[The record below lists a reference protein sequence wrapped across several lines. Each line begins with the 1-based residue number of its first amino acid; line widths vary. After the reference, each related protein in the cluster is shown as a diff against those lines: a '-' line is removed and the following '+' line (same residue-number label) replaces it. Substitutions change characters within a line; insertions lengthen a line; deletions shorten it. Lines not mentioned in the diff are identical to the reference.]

1 MTVLLKDKL
10 RLELERA
17 EEAERG
23 TSAGKVAL
31 ERFRQCEPGKH
42 PHLCSRWSSGM
53 LKMIRA
59 GLEHTG
65 LASQASEADTANRV
79 GGSMVT
85 ASTALDLKLTQLK
98 DKMSL
103 PGDGVL
109 SVREEPIPGGGTK
122 GYGIY
127 YDGTRPLARR
137 LGNYRDHGA
146 RVISRMSWRKM
157 TDDESKYVLT
167 LNTCTEDLCDR
178 WKSYGETHRIS
189 QERLREELEHKKQLV
204 VDANPDHACNFLALL
219 NEPSGSEEVN
229 VEVRGNGDFH
239 FVGTQYK
246 AGYLLFKYDL
256 RRS

>member
-1 MTVLLKDKL
+1 MVLLKDKL

-17 EEAERG
+17 EEAEHG

-31 ERFRQCEPGKH
+31 ERFRQCEPGEH
-42 PHLCSRWSSGM
+42 PHLCTRWSSRM

-65 LASQASEADTANRV
+65 LASQASEADGTNRV
-79 GGSMVT
+79 GGSMGT
-85 ASTALDLKLTQLK
+85 ASTALDLRLTQLRE
-98 DKMSL
+98 KMTL

-109 SVREEPIPGGGTK
+109 SIREEPNPGGGTK

-127 YDGTRPLARR
+127 YDGTRPLSRR

-167 LNTCTEDLCDR
+167 LNSCTVDLCER
-178 WKSYGETHRIS
+178 WKSYGESRRFS
-189 QERLREELEHKKQLV
+189 QDRLREELEHKKQLM

-219 NEPSGSEEVN
+219 NEPSASEEAN
-229 VEVRGNGDFH
+229 VEVKGNGDFH

-246 AGYLLFKYDL
+246 AGYLLCEYNA